1 MNRTFSRLISLFGS
15 LAILILLALIISF
28 SYNTLPAQRNGS
40 SAYPGPQD
48 LMTTEVVSP
57 EVICDQF
64 FAFRN
69 GLPES
74 QRKLFEEDVQNCI
87 NARKSPSPEW
97 KGIPSPETPSTT
109 NYTNRFFS
117 RPAGDGTITESSNS
131 PFHSWF
137 RIINKWTAAMGE
149 NRVTVYAGGQAKD
162 ATGGINHE
170 DDLSWLGVLNI
181 ESVNGNGDYI
191 REESGSYQT
200 PTNGGP
206 VRIVDANGVVLT
218 LVSTRGNTY
227 YFDVARREYLS
238 LEDDSPAIRS
248 LGFGTL
254 IESPIRQ
261 MDTDDYQIVNQ
272 WFFVDERGRSISILA
287 GGVRDGFEKKGV
299 IVVATLL
306 PGKDIGY
313 VNTNTYVTSYGNSYL
328 RIVDANEQ
336 SVIFVSE
343 SGSMYEFNTYTME
356 FGPLPDSKAI
366 LMVEPNSIL
375 SPLWDT
381 AVVTVMPTF
390 PVTKTPIGYM
400 PAKTKTLTG
409 PTPTRTATRTKT
421 PTPSKTSTQT
431 TTNTG
436 LPTYNPYP

>member
-1 MNRTFSRLISLFGS
+1 
-15 LAILILLALIISF
+15 
-28 SYNTLPAQRNGS
+28 
-40 SAYPGPQD
+40 
-48 LMTTEVVSP
+48 
-57 EVICDQF
+57 
-64 FAFRN
+64 
-69 GLPES
+69 
-74 QRKLFEEDVQNCI
+74 
-87 NARKSPSPEW
+87 
-97 KGIPSPETPSTT
+97 
-109 NYTNRFFS
+109 
-117 RPAGDGTITESSNS
+117 
-131 PFHSWF
+131 
-137 RIINKWTAAMGE
+137 MGE

-162 ATGGINHE
+162 ATGGINLE
-170 DDLSWLGVLNI
+170 DDSSWPGVLNI

-191 REESGSYQT
+191 QEESGSYQT

-206 VRIVDANGVVLT
+206 VRIVEANGVVLT
-218 LVSTRGNTY
+218 LVSIRGNTF
-227 YFDVARREYLS
+227 YFDVARREYLP
-238 LEDDSPAIRS
+238 LKEDTPVIRS

-254 IESPIRQ
+254 IESPMRQ
-261 MDTDDYQIVNQ
+261 IDTDDYQIVNQ

-287 GGVRDGFEKKGV
+287 GGVRDGFEKKGI

-306 PGKDIGY
+306 PGKDIGD

-328 RIVDANEQ
+328 RIVDANGQ

-343 SGSMYEFNTYTME
+343 SGSIYEFNTYTME

-366 LMVEPNSIL
+366 LMVEPNWIL

-390 PVTKTPIGYM
+390 PVTKTPIGYT
-400 PAKTKTLTG
+400 PTKTKTLTG

-421 PTPSKTSTQT
+421 PTPSKTPTQT